1 MDSTALSL
9 SADLTLSSILIV
21 LWLVRREDLY
31 ALLWGGGQILI
42 SLATLG
48 GPVLALH
55 SPSVRGLLMLCMVL
69 GIAGY
74 GFGTRHFCGLPL
86 HWRRGALVL
95 AVLTPAMLVLATLSP
110 ALGRNAAFLC
120 LGGVLLWS
128 ALQLRRCDRAYHL
141 LALLLLLRAM
151 LNLSGPLLLW
161 LNDSIAP
168 ILALGFLLKTASSLG
183 LIHAVLRESQAL
195 FRATID
201 GQGNGFL
208 IRNEAGEILAA
219 NDKFAQLIGRQHAQ
233 ELLGRNINDIASGRS
248 AAKAHEWFLR
258 VTAAGAQIPLISED
272 EYIIRDG
279 QRLPVELISSPCRIR
294 GQLSVLTQILD
305 ISQRKQQEQALV
317 QAANIDPVT
326 GLFNRPAL
334 QRHLQTA
341 LILSGQSAS
350 ACSVLLIDLDHFRRI
365 NDTLGH
371 SVGDELL
378 RLVGQRL
385 RKLAGSEDVLAR
397 FGGDEFVI
405 VSSQLDLAAAEE
417 TATRLAQRI
426 LDDLRDPFEL
436 PPFRVAMAASIGIAL
451 SPAHGT
457 DPENL
462 LRAADSGM
470 YAAKDS
476 GRGRLKVFE
485 EAFNTLARDA
495 LLIDEALQHAIARNE
510 FRLVYQPIVEARSR
524 KLSKVEALIRWSTPR
539 LGFVGP
545 DRFIPIAEESGLI
558 VEIGCWVLQEAT
570 RQARSWA
577 DEAAGPICVSVNVSA
592 AQLVDPDFLLLLR
605 EFLARSGAAP
615 DELEIELTERV
626 LIDEAD
632 TVIRVIDAVNAMG
645 IGVSLDDFG
654 TGYSSLSYLTR
665 FHLQTL
671 KIDRA
676 FVNGI
681 ERSERNLALVRAI
694 IAMGHSLGMKIVAE
708 GVETEEQARMLTE
721 LGCEYL
727 QGYLISRPVPAAEI
741 RR

>member
-1 MDSTALSL
+1 MNSAELSFTADCTLGSL
-9 SADLTLSSILIV
+9 LIV

-31 ALLWGGGQILI
+31 ALLWGGGQILLG
-42 SLATLG
+42 LATLG
-48 GPVLALH
+48 WLLLPTGHVLLQTAL
-55 SPSVRGLLMLCMVL
+55 LLCFTMGV
-69 GIAGY
+69 AGY
-74 GFGTRHFCGLPL
+74 WFGTRHFCGLPL
-86 HWRRGALVL
+86 EWRAGG
-95 AVLTPAMLVLATLSP
+95 AVLGLLTAALY
-110 ALGRNAAFLC
+110 ALGVYQPAASSTGKFIL
-120 LGGVLLWS
+120 LGLVLLWC
-128 ALQLRRCDRAYHL
+128 AVQIGRGDRAYRL
-141 LALLLLLRAM
+141 LALLLLLRA
-151 LNLSGPLLLW
+151 LVNFSGPVILW
-161 LNDSIAP
+161 LEHSPALIFT
-168 ILALGFLLKTASSLG
+168 LGFVFKTASSLG
-183 LIHAVLRESQAL
+183 LIHAALRESQAL
-195 FRATID
+195 LRATID
-201 GQGNGFL
+201 GQGNGFV
-208 IRNEAGEILAA
+208 IRNESGIILTA
-219 NDKFAQLIGRQHAQ
+219 NNKFAQLIGQPNAHA
-233 ELLGRNINDIASGRS
+233 LVGRNISEIASGRS
-248 AAKAHEWFLR
+248 TAKAHEWFMR
-258 VTAAGAQIPLISED
+258 VTAPGAPIPLISND
-272 EYIIRDG
+272 EYIVRNG
-279 QRLPVELISSPCRIR
+279 QRLPVELISSPCSIR
-294 GQLSVLTQILD
+294 GQTSVLTQIID
-305 ISQRKQQEQALV
+305 ISQRKQQEQALW
-317 QAANIDPVT
+317 QAANFDPVS
-326 GLFNRPAL
+326 GLLNRLAL
-334 QRHLQTA
+334 HHHLDKA
-341 LILSGQSAS
+341 LKLSGQSSS

-385 RKLAGSEDVLAR
+385 RKLAGSEDILAR

-405 VSSQLDLAAAEE
+405 VSSQLDLTAAQEA
-417 TATRLAQRI
+417 ASRLAQRI

-436 PPFRVAMAASIGIAL
+436 PPFRVAMSASIGIAL
-451 SPAHGT
+451 SPGHGT

-462 LRAADSGM
+462 LRAADSAM
-470 YAAKDS
+470 YAAKDG

-510 FRLVYQPIVEARSR
+510 FHLVYQPIVEARSR
-524 KLSKVEALIRWSTPR
+524 KLSKVEALIRWSTPS

-681 ERSERNLALVRAI
+681 EHSERNLALVRAI